1 MTKRTIEIIVFFAAL
16 LLAGLVLSAW
26 LASRGEQQ
34 RLQSTLDAQK
44 KLLDAADA
52 RESGRNATLAA
63 TLAQI
68 SSLKRA
74 TQTPEQI
81 VRDLAKY
88 LSLPQPITLGAPA
101 AAHAVTNV
109 SPSGSPVHGKNSR
122 PSHTSEQ
129 GTGPSP
135 AKGIAGTETSPPPEP
150 EPNSSAPAATAQN
163 SLPDAIPES
172 TAACYAAAGCAAEI
186 PPADLK
192 PLYDYVQDCRACQ
205 AELAVAKQNA
215 ADDASKLAALTA
227 ERNAAITASKGGT
240 FWRRLRRN
248 AMWFAVGAAAGSAAG
263 FVAATR

>member
-1 MTKRTIEIIVFFAAL
+1 MTKRTIEIIAFFAAL
-16 LLAGLVLSAW
+16 LFAGLALSAL
-26 LASRGEQQ
+26 LASRDEQQ
-34 RLQSTLDAQK
+34 RLQSTLAAQK

-52 RESGRNATLAA
+52 RESGRNTTLAA

-68 SSLKRA
+68 SALKRA

-81 VRDLAKY
+81 VRDLANY
-88 LSLPQPITLGAPA
+88 LSLPRPITLGAPA
-101 AAHAVTNV
+101 AAHAVANA
-109 SPSGSPVHGKNSR
+109 SPSESPVHGKNSR

-135 AKGIAGTETSPPPEP
+135 TKGTAVTDYSGPPEP
-150 EPNSSAPAATAQN
+150 EPDSSAQTATTQN

-172 TAACYAAAGCAAEI
+172 APGCDASSDCPAEI

-205 AELAVAKQNA
+205 AELVVAKQNA
-215 ADDASKLAALTA
+215 SDDATKIDALTA